1 MREGVQFGNG
11 EEGNQAFFWDGTGDT
26 LLLLAGDAVSSEA
39 VDVNGG
45 GQVVGFI
52 DAGNSKY
59 ELVIWEVR
67 P

>member
-1 MREGVQFGNG
+1 MAPATRWV
-11 EEGNQAFFWDGTGDT
+11 
-26 LLLLAGDAVSSEA
+26 LLAGDAVSSEA

-52 DAGNSKY
+52 DTGNSRY